1 MNEEQFYV
9 EEGRRLERRRFA
21 RVAFAFMVVFA
32 SAITLAILFHP
43 DRVDLANSLDKTSTI
58 LNGIMTAFV
67 AIIMSYLGVSTWE
80 AVTNKKEDNRSSFRP
95 PPAPPGSGQSSQ
107 GPLVEVTNN
116 VTNPPAATPKK
127 PAEDPK
133 QPSLFPEN

>member
-1 MNEEQFYV
+1 MQDEKFYV

-32 SAITLAILFHP
+32 SVITLAILFHP
-43 DRVDLANSLDKTSTI
+43 DRLDLANSLDKTSTI

-80 AVTNKKEDNRSSFRP
+80 AVSSNKESGRGSFRA
-95 PPAPPGSGQSSQ
+95 PPAPPTAGGSVETQSTSSTKTT
-107 GPLVEVTNN
+107 VTA
-116 VTNPPAATPKK
+116 PATP
-127 PAEDPK
+127 D
-133 QPSLFPEN
+133 QPDLFPEN